1 MIFLQILKI
10 NFNNMSHILRVVPTP
25 IGNLE
30 DITIRSLN
38 YFKQADL
45 VICEDTRS
53 ANRLFRMLDID
64 LLDKKFLSYHKDNEH
79 RIVDM
84 LINEIQTYTFPILLS
99 EAGMPAISDPGY
111 LLIRNCIKAG
121 LEIEVIPGASA
132 VLVALVGSGLPCDK
146 FHFEGFLPTK
156 SGRKQ
161 RLEFIKNYPFTSV
174 IYESPYRINKTLQE
188 MLEFFSPDHPIAIG
202 RELTKMHEEFIR
214 GQLSEIVEQTKDKK
228 WKGEIVLVI
237 AGKNIKNS

>member
-1 MIFLQILKI
+1 
-10 NFNNMSHILRVVPTP
+10 MSHILHLVPTP

-64 LLDKKFLSYHKDNEH
+64 LFDKKFLSYHKDNEH

-214 GQLSEIVEQTKDKK
+214 GQLSEIIEQTKDKK

>member
-1 MIFLQILKI
+1 
-10 NFNNMSHILRVVPTP
+10 MSHILHLVPTP

-214 GQLSEIVEQTKDKK
+214 GQLSEIIEQTKDKK

-237 AGKNIKNS
+237 AGKNIKNI

>member
-1 MIFLQILKI
+1 
-10 NFNNMSHILRVVPTP
+10 MSHILRVVPTP

-64 LLDKKFLSYHKDNEH
+64 LFDKKFLSYHKDNEH

-214 GQLSEIVEQTKDKK
+214 GQLSEIIEQTKDKK

-237 AGKNIKNS
+237 AGKNIKNI

>member
-1 MIFLQILKI
+1 
-10 NFNNMSHILRVVPTP
+10 MSHILRVVPTP

-64 LLDKKFLSYHKDNEH
+64 LFDKKFLSYHKDNEH

-84 LINEIQTYTFPILLS
+84 LINEIQTYTFPVLLS

-132 VLVALVGSGLPCDK
+132 GLVALVGSGLPCDK

-214 GQLSEIVEQTKDKK
+214 GQLSEIIEQTKDKK

-237 AGKNIKNS
+237 AGKNIKNI

>member
-64 LLDKKFLSYHKDNEH
+64 LFDKKFLSYHKDNEH

-214 GQLSEIVEQTKDKK
+214 GQLSEIIEQTKDKK

>member
-64 LLDKKFLSYHKDNEH
+64 LFDKKFLSYHKDNEH

-214 GQLSEIVEQTKDKK
+214 GQLSEIIEQTKDKK

-237 AGKNIKNS
+237 AGKNIKNI

>member
-1 MIFLQILKI
+1 MSQIL
-10 NFNNMSHILRVVPTP
+10 HVVPTP

-64 LLDKKFLSYHKDNEH
+64 LFDKKFLSYHKDNEH

-84 LINEIQTYTFPILLS
+84 LINEIRTYTFPILLS

-214 GQLSEIVEQTKDKK
+214 GQLSEIIEQTKDKK

>member
-1 MIFLQILKI
+1 MSQIL
-10 NFNNMSHILRVVPTP
+10 HVVPTP

-64 LLDKKFLSYHKDNEH
+64 LFDKKFLSYHKDNEH

-84 LINEIQTYTFPILLS
+84 LINEIRTYTFPILLS

-214 GQLSEIVEQTKDKK
+214 GQLSEIIEQTSDKK

-237 AGKNIKNS
+237 AGKNIKNI

>member
-1 MIFLQILKI
+1 
-10 NFNNMSHILRVVPTP
+10 MSHILRVVPTP

-214 GQLSEIVEQTKDKK
+214 GQLSEIIEQTKDKK

-237 AGKNIKNS
+237 AGKNIKNI

>member
-1 MIFLQILKI
+1 MSQIL
-10 NFNNMSHILRVVPTP
+10 HVVPTP

-64 LLDKKFLSYHKDNEH
+64 LFDKKFLSYHKDNEH

-214 GQLSEIVEQTKDKK
+214 GQLSEIIEQTKDKK

-237 AGKNIKNS
+237 AGKNIKNI

>member
-1 MIFLQILKI
+1 
-10 NFNNMSHILRVVPTP
+10 MSHILRVVPTP

-84 LINEIQTYTFPILLS
+84 LINEIQTYTFPVLLS

-132 VLVALVGSGLPCDK
+132 GLVALVGSGLPCDK

-214 GQLSEIVEQTKDKK
+214 GQLSEIIEQTKDKK

-237 AGKNIKNS
+237 AGKNIKNI

>member
-64 LLDKKFLSYHKDNEH
+64 LLDKKFLSYNKDNEH

-132 VLVALVGSGLPCDK
+132 GLVALVGSGLPCDK

-214 GQLSEIVEQTKDKK
+214 GQLSEIIEQTKDKK

-237 AGKNIKNS
+237 AGKNIKNI

>member
-1 MIFLQILKI
+1 MQILKI

-64 LLDKKFLSYHKDNEH
+64 LFDKKFLSYHKDNEH

-214 GQLSEIVEQTKDKK
+214 GQLSEIIEQTKDKK

-237 AGKNIKNS
+237 AGKNIKNI

>member
-1 MIFLQILKI
+1 
-10 NFNNMSHILRVVPTP
+10 MSHILRVVPTP

-64 LLDKKFLSYHKDNEH
+64 LFDKKFLSYHKDNEH

-84 LINEIQTYTFPILLS
+84 LINEIQTYTFPVLLS

-214 GQLSEIVEQTKDKK
+214 GQLSEIIEQTKDKK

>member
-1 MIFLQILKI
+1 MSQIL
-10 NFNNMSHILRVVPTP
+10 HVVPTP

-64 LLDKKFLSYHKDNEH
+64 LFDKKFLSYHKDNEH

-84 LINEIQTYTFPILLS
+84 LINEIQIYTFPVLLS

-214 GQLSEIVEQTKDKK
+214 GQLSEIIEQTKDKK

-237 AGKNIKNS
+237 AGKNIKNI

>member
-1 MIFLQILKI
+1 
-10 NFNNMSHILRVVPTP
+10 MSHILHLVPTP

-64 LLDKKFLSYHKDNEH
+64 LFDKKFLSYHKDNEH

-84 LINEIQTYTFPILLS
+84 LINEIQIYTFPVLLS

-214 GQLSEIVEQTKDKK
+214 GQLSEIIEQTKDKK

-237 AGKNIKNS
+237 AGKNIKNI

>member
-1 MIFLQILKI
+1 MSQIL
-10 NFNNMSHILRVVPTP
+10 HVVPTP

-214 GQLSEIVEQTKDKK
+214 GQLSEIIEQTKDKK

>member
-1 MIFLQILKI
+1 MSQIL
-10 NFNNMSHILRVVPTP
+10 HVVPTP

-45 VICEDTRS
+45 IICEDTRS

-64 LLDKKFLSYHKDNEH
+64 LLNKKFISYHKDNEH
-79 RIVDM
+79 RIVDI
-84 LINEIQTYTFPILLS
+84 LINEIQTYAFPILLS

-111 LLIRNCIKAG
+111 LLIRNCIKIG
-121 LEIEVIPGASA
+121 INVEVIPGTSA
-132 VLVALVGSGLPCDK
+132 LLVALVGSGLPCDK

-214 GQLSEIVEQTKDKK
+214 GQLSEIIEQTKDKK

>member
-1 MIFLQILKI
+1 
-10 NFNNMSHILRVVPTP
+10 MSHILHLVPTP

-64 LLDKKFLSYHKDNEH
+64 LFDKKFLSYHKDNEH
-79 RIVDM
+79 KIVDM
-84 LINEIQTYTFPILLS
+84 LINEIRTYTFPILLS

-214 GQLSEIVEQTKDKK
+214 GQLSEIIEQTKDKK

>member
-1 MIFLQILKI
+1 
-10 NFNNMSHILRVVPTP
+10 MSHILHLVPTP

-64 LLDKKFLSYHKDNEH
+64 LFDKKFLSYHKDNEH

-84 LINEIQTYTFPILLS
+84 LINEIQIYTFPVLLS

-214 GQLSEIVEQTKDKK
+214 GQLSEIIEQTKDKK

>member
-1 MIFLQILKI
+1 MSQIL
-10 NFNNMSHILRVVPTP
+10 HVVPTP

-45 VICEDTRS
+45 IICEDTRS

-64 LLDKKFLSYHKDNEH
+64 LLNKKFISYHKDNEH
-79 RIVDM
+79 KIVDI
-84 LINEIQTYTFPILLS
+84 LINEIQTYAFPILLS

-111 LLIRNCIKAG
+111 LLIRNSIKIG
-121 LEIEVIPGASA
+121 INVEVIPGASA
-132 VLVALVGSGLPCDK
+132 LLVAIVGSGLPCDK

-161 RLEFIKNYPFTSV
+161 RLEFIKNYPYTSV

-188 MLEFFSPDHPIAIG
+188 MLEFFSPDHPIAIC

-214 GQLSEIVEQTKDKK
+214 GQLSEIIEQTKDKK

-237 AGKNIKNS
+237 AGKNIRNL

>member
-1 MIFLQILKI
+1 MQILKI

-64 LLDKKFLSYHKDNEH
+64 LFDKKFLSYHKDNEH

-84 LINEIQTYTFPILLS
+84 LINEIQTYTFPVLLS

-214 GQLSEIVEQTKDKK
+214 GQLSEIIEQTKDKK

-237 AGKNIKNS
+237 AGKNIKNI

>member
-1 MIFLQILKI
+1 MQILKI

-84 LINEIQTYTFPILLS
+84 LINEIQIYTFPVLLS

-214 GQLSEIVEQTKDKK
+214 GQLSEIIEQTKDKK

-237 AGKNIKNS
+237 AGKNIKNI

>member
-64 LLDKKFLSYHKDNEH
+64 LFDKKFLSYHKDNEH
-79 RIVDM
+79 KIVDM
-84 LINEIQTYTFPILLS
+84 LINEIRTYTFPILLS

-214 GQLSEIVEQTKDKK
+214 GQLSEIIEQTKDKK

-237 AGKNIKNS
+237 AGKNIKNI

>member
-1 MIFLQILKI
+1 MSQIL
-10 NFNNMSHILRVVPTP
+10 HVVPTP

-84 LINEIQTYTFPILLS
+84 LINEIRTYTFPILLS

-202 RELTKMHEEFIR
+202 
-214 GQLSEIVEQTKDKK
+214 
-228 WKGEIVLVI
+228 
-237 AGKNIKNS
+237 

>member
-64 LLDKKFLSYHKDNEH
+64 LFDKKFLSYHKDNEH

-84 LINEIQTYTFPILLS
+84 LINEIQIYTFPVLLS

-214 GQLSEIVEQTKDKK
+214 GQLSEIIEQTKDKK

-237 AGKNIKNS
+237 AGKNIKNI

>member
-1 MIFLQILKI
+1 MQILKI

-64 LLDKKFLSYHKDNEH
+64 LFDKKFLSYHKDNEH

-84 LINEIQTYTFPILLS
+84 LINEIQTYTFPVLLS

-132 VLVALVGSGLPCDK
+132 GLVALVGSGLPCDK

-214 GQLSEIVEQTKDKK
+214 GQLSEIIEQTKDKK

-237 AGKNIKNS
+237 AGKNIKNI

>member
-1 MIFLQILKI
+1 LQILKI

-64 LLDKKFLSYHKDNEH
+64 LFDKKFLSYHKDNEH

-214 GQLSEIVEQTKDKK
+214 GQLSEIIEQTKDKK

-237 AGKNIKNS
+237 AGKNIKNI

>member
-214 GQLSEIVEQTKDKK
+214 GQLSEIIEQTKDKK

-237 AGKNIKNS
+237 AGKNIKNI

>member
-1 MIFLQILKI
+1 
-10 NFNNMSHILRVVPTP
+10 MSHILRVVPTP

-64 LLDKKFLSYHKDNEH
+64 LFDKKFLSYHKDNEH

-214 GQLSEIVEQTKDKK
+214 GQLSEIIEQTKDKK

-237 AGKNIKNS
+237 AGKNIKN

>member
-1 MIFLQILKI
+1 
-10 NFNNMSHILRVVPTP
+10 MSHILHLVPTP

-45 VICEDTRS
+45 VICEDNRS

-64 LLDKKFLSYHKDNEH
+64 LFDKKFLSYHKDNEH

-84 LINEIQTYTFPILLS
+84 LINEIQTYTFPVLLS

-214 GQLSEIVEQTKDKK
+214 GQLSEIIEQTKDKK

-237 AGKNIKNS
+237 AGKNIKNI

>member
-1 MIFLQILKI
+1 
-10 NFNNMSHILRVVPTP
+10 MSHILHLVPTP

>member
-1 MIFLQILKI
+1 MQILKI

-214 GQLSEIVEQTKDKK
+214 GQLSEIIEQTKDKK

-237 AGKNIKNS
+237 AGKNIKNI

>member
-1 MIFLQILKI
+1 MY
-10 NFNNMSHILRVVPTP
+10 HILHLVPTP

-84 LINEIQTYTFPILLS
+84 LINEIRTYTFPILLS

>member
-1 MIFLQILKI
+1 
-10 NFNNMSHILRVVPTP
+10 VPTP

-84 LINEIQTYTFPILLS
+84 LINEIRTYTFPILLS

>member
-1 MIFLQILKI
+1 
-10 NFNNMSHILRVVPTP
+10 MSHILHLVPTP

-84 LINEIQTYTFPILLS
+84 LINEIRTYTFPILLS

-214 GQLSEIVEQTKDKK
+214 GQLSEIIEQTKDKK

>member
-1 MIFLQILKI
+1 
-10 NFNNMSHILRVVPTP
+10 MSHILHLVPTP

-84 LINEIQTYTFPILLS
+84 LINEIRTYTFPILLS

-214 GQLSEIVEQTKDKK
+214 GQLSEIIEQTKDKK

-237 AGKNIKNS
+237 AGKNIKNI

>member
-1 MIFLQILKI
+1 
-10 NFNNMSHILRVVPTP
+10 MSHILRVVPTP

-84 LINEIQTYTFPILLS
+84 LINEIRTYTFPILLS

-214 GQLSEIVEQTKDKK
+214 GQLSEIVERTKDKK

>member
-64 LLDKKFLSYHKDNEH
+64 LFDKKFLSYHKDNEH

-84 LINEIQTYTFPILLS
+84 LINEIQTYTFPVLLS

-214 GQLSEIVEQTKDKK
+214 GQLSEIIEQTKDKK

-237 AGKNIKNS
+237 AGKNIKNI